1 MKNNEL
7 LNVRVSD
14 GLARLFAASEAIS
27 DAELVKLADK
37 ARQNAA
43 LIREGMSPP
52 SRDKRKNQS
61 SSGLS

>member
-1 MKNNEL
+1 M
-7 LNVRVSD
+7 
-14 GLARLFAASEAIS
+14 ARLFAASEAIS

-43 LIREGMSPP
+43 HYREGISPHNR
-52 SRDKRKNQS
+52 SQRKSQS

>member
-1 MKNNEL
+1 MENNRL

-43 LIREGMSPP
+43 HYREGISPHNR
-52 SRDKRKNQS
+52 SQRKSQS